1 MVKDLLGIL
10 ETEDPSAALTA
21 VVISALDEQS
31 PGLTLSSVVGYLLNE
46 KDVSGYLDP
55 LTLLTHLIPS
65 ADPGVEGMLEVVR
78 ERCSSKEVMIAC
90 EENLERV
97 GRMVGDSEEWE
108 WEGEEEGEGKEV
120 SPSIQILRL
129 IRMFTVISTIPL
141 RRKSALSLSFI
152 PELAFTIQRVGGRS
166 DGFSKTEGRD
176 GLWYSAELVERVM
189 DLVEKREEG
198 EGEWKDI
205 LNKYISTTIDTLGTH
220 IQASLAKRAFGV
232 CFPRFGGEIERLDEG
247 WERGD
252 EVVRKLESCFSRIRM
267 VPVSVFS
274 GFVLFAHSTRWESRV
289 GLTKYL
295 PFILTSIQTNT
306 LLDESLA
313 VLLLSFSPSHSHS
326 HSLPPSSPSF
336 FPLLSLLPVLSST
349 HPDPF
354 IRHCAFRVLGEI
366 LSVVP
371 GLVQVEVLVDLVGV
385 KVKVKAEEEREG
397 LGSKMRVEAIGL
409 VKDAVLRALE
419 RDRGECGGEVNVL
432 ASPRFLQ
439 VFAPVLFVLED
450 SIVKLDREDLERNET
465 ITELTRLGEVLA
477 LYYVLVMRDAR
488 NRTGIRDLDNRA
500 NFERTILAPLRVA
513 VPRWI
518 GVVQGG
524 LRKEEEVF
532 KEKKEEEKSHT
543 SGGLHSHSHSH
554 SHALAPL
561 VSLQIGLERIDGM
574 WELTQSRLIPPD
586 PDPKGL
592 DPEGPRGPDSP
603 QKSDVPSHS
612 GSAMER
618 RFSGV

>member
-1 MVKDLLGIL
+1 MVKDQLGIL
-10 ETEDPSAALTA
+10 ETEDPSVALTA
-21 VVISALDEQS
+21 AIITALDEQS
-31 PGLTLSSVVGYLLNE
+31 HGLTLSSVVGYLLNE
-46 KDVSGYLDP
+46 EEVSGYLDP

-78 ERCSSKEVMIAC
+78 ERCRPKEVMIAC

-97 GRMVGDSEEWE
+97 GRLVGDREE
-108 WEGEEEGEGKEV
+108 WEGEGEEGEGEGEGKKEV
-120 SPSIQILRL
+120 SLSIQILRL
-129 IRMFTVISTIPL
+129 IRMLTVISTIPL

-152 PELAFTIQRVGGRS
+152 PELAIVIQRVGVRS

-176 GLWYSAELVERVM
+176 GLWYSAELVERVV
-189 DLVEKREEG
+189 DLMEKREEEEG
-198 EGEWKDI
+198 KGEWKEI
-205 LNKYISTTIDTLGTH
+205 LVKYISTAIDTLGTH

-232 CFPRFGGEIERLDEG
+232 CFPKFGGPLDEG

-252 EVVRKLESCFSRIRM
+252 EVVRKLQSCFSRIGG
-267 VPVSVFS
+267 VPGSVGS
-274 GFVLFAHSTRWESRV
+274 GFVLFAHGYMRGDGKWEL
-289 GLTKYL
+289 GTYL
-295 PFILTSIQTNT
+295 PFMISSIQTNT

-313 VLLLSFSPSHSHS
+313 VLLFSFFPSHS

-354 IRHCAFRVLGEI
+354 IRHCAFRILGGI

-371 GLVQVEVLVDLVGV
+371 GLVQVEVLVELV
-385 KVKVKAEEEREG
+385 EREG
-397 LGSKMRVEAIGL
+397 LGSKMRIAAIGL

-419 RDRGECGGEVNVL
+419 QDQGEYSGNMNVMT
-432 ASPRFLQ
+432 SPRFLQ
-439 VFAPVLFVLED
+439 VFAPVLFVLKD
-450 SIVKLDREDLERNET
+450 SIVKLDGEDLERDET

-477 LYYVLVMRDAR
+477 LYYVLVMRDMR

-500 NFERTILAPLRVA
+500 NFERTILAPLRGG

-518 GVVQGG
+518 GVVRGG
-524 LRKEEEVF
+524 LRKEKEEEEGEEEEEKA
-532 KEKKEEEKSHT
+532 KEKEEEEEKEKSHT
-543 SGGLHSHSHSH
+543 SYASGGLHSHSH

-574 WELTQSRLIPPD
+574 WEVI
-586 PDPKGL
+586 G
-592 DPEGPRGPDSP
+592 RG
-603 QKSDVPSHS
+603 
-612 GSAMER
+612 GGR
-618 RFSGV
+618 